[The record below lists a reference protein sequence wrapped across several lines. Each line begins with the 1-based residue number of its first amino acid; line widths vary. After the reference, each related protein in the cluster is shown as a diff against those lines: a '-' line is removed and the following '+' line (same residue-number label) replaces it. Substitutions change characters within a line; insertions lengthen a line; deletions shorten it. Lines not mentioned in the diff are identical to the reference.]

1 MLYLFKT
8 LFTVIQ
14 FHVESLGTPSGLVV
28 YLCYFLHSIFMLETS
43 KLWRNAGDN
52 TINKQVLIW
61 SRLRWVWAMWMLF
74 HSLEV
79 RLESW
84 SCGKNQCDPS
94 MSWILKRK
102 KSTVSPAKH
111 HHTSSSTL
119 QWETTGRKHAL
130 TFSTTVGG
138 TRSLWTHQTRPELS
152 TGRIPFPYVC
162 WPKHS
167 CFPVDLSQWRFL
179 CSCST
184 IKAWFRRS
192 LNSWCWDDS
201 AAWALSSI
209 CVALIWTA
217 GLWCFLRLEALM
229 NIPSAAA
236 GPLFLSTTAT
246 FIIAKPGWNEES

>member
-1 MLYLFKT
+1 MVVPEKPMWSKRVLDFEKKKING
-8 LFTVIQ
+8 V
-14 FHVESLGTPSGLVV
+14 PS
-28 YLCYFLHSIFMLETS
+28 
-43 KLWRNAGDN
+43 KA
-52 TINKQVLIW
+52 
-61 SRLRWVWAMWMLF
+61 
-74 HSLEV
+74 
-79 RLESW
+79 
-84 SCGKNQCDPS
+84 PS
-94 MSWILKRK
+94 HLLL
-102 KSTVSPAKH
+102 
-111 HHTSSSTL
+111 HTSVGNH
-119 QWETTGRKHAL
+119 TGRKHAL

-152 TGRIPFPYVC
+152 TGLIPFPYVC

-246 FIIAKPGWNEES
+246 FIIAKLGWNEES